1 MNETT
6 TITHIAKPE
15 DSRCAWFQGQFNGE
29 INIAALDGGKTEIKY
44 FNKGDDL
51 ELEEGDLLID
61 SEAIH
66 HRQSRG
72 YNVNLGV
79 VKKDKIIWI
88 EPTMAHKM
96 MIKEEGHKDLMKG
109 SGQKLAVIRLAI
121 WVRRQENI
129 HKALEKLGK

>member
-1 MNETT
+1 MNET

-15 DSRCAWFQGQFNGE
+15 DSRCAWYQGQFKGE
-29 INIAALDGGKTEIKY
+29 INIVALDGGKTEIKY

-79 VKKDKIIWI
+79 VTKDKIIWI

-121 WVRRQENI
+121 WLRRQENI
-129 HKALEKLGK
+129 YKALEKLGK